1 MSDAAG
7 FGEVLATAR
16 LLREIDPGECQRRN
30 ALTNKRADLRLRQGS
45 VVTVLE
51 SLDQGNAFLVE
62 FGEKREGR
70 PKSSSRARK
79 GEGRRGDPL
88 NSSVSDGC
96 APRRGAKAAA
106 VPGRMADTGEK
117 R

>member
-62 FGEKREGR
+62 FGEKREGCDWLWVLYPTEIEFESAQR
-70 PKSSSRARK
+70 
-79 GEGRRGDPL
+79 
-88 NSSVSDGC
+88 
-96 APRRGAKAAA
+96 
-106 VPGRMADTGEK
+106 
-117 R
+117 